1 MAFPIARRQQV
12 ATRVA
17 FFIPG
22 FIIASW
28 APLVPLAKAR
38 ASMDDAVLGLVLL
51 CLGLGS
57 LVAMPLSGMLAARF
71 GCRPVMIVAVA
82 AMVLAL
88 PLLAMAGTPL
98 TIGLVLAV
106 FGAAIGGMDC
116 VMNIQAVKVE
126 RESGRAL
133 MSGFHAFYSIGSLVG
148 AAAVTALLSLG
159 SGALLATMTASACAI
174 AMAGLSMH
182 AWRSDRE
189 PRGESS
195 FAMPRGV
202 VLVIGLIC
210 FVTFLVEGS
219 MLDWSAVFL
228 HEVRGIGL
236 EHAGWG
242 FVAFNMAMTG
252 ARLLGDRVVDRLGH
266 SAAVLVGGLVA
277 AAGLALATLHSSLAA
292 TLSGFA
298 LLGVGCANIVP
309 VMFTYAGRQDTL
321 PERIAIPVVTTM
333 GYAGILL
340 GPALIGFIAHHGSL
354 SLAFLLASAALVC
367 VAFVGAAIRLR

>member
-1 MAFPIARRQQV
+1 MASITARRQQA

-22 FIIASW
+22 FVIASW

-38 ASMDDAVLGLVLL
+38 ASLDDAMLGLVLL

-57 LVAMPLSGMLAARF
+57 LVAMPLSGVLAARF
-71 GCRPVMIVAVA
+71 GCRAVMVVAVA
-82 AMVLAL
+82 IMVSAL
-88 PLLAMAGTPL
+88 PLLAVVDSPL
-98 TIGLVLAV
+98 AVGLVLLV

-116 VMNIQAVKVE
+116 VMNIQAVRVE
-126 RESGRAL
+126 RESGRAM

-148 AAAVTALLSLG
+148 AAAVTVLLSLG
-159 SGALLATMTASACAI
+159 SGALLATALASGCAI
-174 AMAGLSMH
+174 AMAAVSMH
-182 AWRSDRE
+182 AWRGDRE
-189 PRGESS
+189 PRGESA

-228 HEVRGIGL
+228 HEVRGIEL
-236 EHAGWG
+236 AHAGWG
-242 FVAFNMAMTG
+242 FVAFNVAMTG
-252 ARLLGDRVVDRLGH
+252 ARLLGDRVVDWLGH
-266 SAAVLVGGLVA
+266 ARAVLVGGLVA
-277 AAGLALATLHSSLAA
+277 SAGLVLATLSPGLAV

-309 VMFTYAGRQDTL
+309 VMFTYAGRQHTL
-321 PERIAIPVVTTM
+321 PESIAIPVVTTM

-354 SLAFLLASAALVC
+354 SLAFLICSAALAC
-367 VAFVGAAIRLR
+367 AAVAGAAIRLR